1 MKICARSKATSSL
14 SQTGDFFR
22 MHNEGDV
29 EKESLRKEVK
39 QLRNALR
46 LTTEKLAET
55 DDAFALELEQ
65 ERALRRKLEER
76 CQFMSH
82 EIEECRMENSELVN
96 ELLDVTNQA
105 DELRNKLRHQEE
117 IIRKLGKS
125 IIDVQK
131 ERDEMADELIA
142 SNKEDDDL
150 HKIEMTLIKK
160 LAQKQLLAVKSD
172 KEELQE
178 RLICVTHE
186 RDELERRFSYLGNRL
201 DQQANSDVKST
212 RNAAEYEGQS
222 TLEITGQ
229 QRSFRKLLG
238 NYPNSND
245 ENSRIR
251 RRFSIAESTIS
262 QVLYD
267 AASLIPAFGEELTFK
282 IQEVADRRSLLVKS
296 DRSIRSSR
304 ILDLPTKDPQWDAL
318 PSTSDDTNVAQNR
331 KPGNSVQYS
340 GGRPSWASTD
350 SIRDIS
356 CKAYEALTKKCDSS
370 SVITSPLTDDHTA
383 CASSNIVSAT
393 SRPSLVGAAL
403 DLAPNRR
410 WSMLTSGILMTKIP
424 KERRGSDSQQSK
436 TRRRYSIE
444 EYPSLLQLGS

>member
-1 MKICARSKATSSL
+1 
-14 SQTGDFFR
+14 
-22 MHNEGDV
+22 
-29 EKESLRKEVK
+29 
-39 QLRNALR
+39 
-46 LTTEKLAET
+46 
-55 DDAFALELEQ
+55 
-65 ERALRRKLEER
+65 
-76 CQFMSH
+76 
-82 EIEECRMENSELVN
+82 LVN

-262 QVLYD
+262 QCF
-267 AASLIPAFGEELTFK
+267 I
-282 IQEVADRRSLLVKS
+282 
-296 DRSIRSSR
+296 
-304 ILDLPTKDPQWDAL
+304 
-318 PSTSDDTNVAQNR
+318 
-331 KPGNSVQYS
+331 
-340 GGRPSWASTD
+340 
-350 SIRDIS
+350 
-356 CKAYEALTKKCDSS
+356 
-370 SVITSPLTDDHTA
+370 
-383 CASSNIVSAT
+383 
-393 SRPSLVGAAL
+393 
-403 DLAPNRR
+403 
-410 WSMLTSGILMTKIP
+410 
-424 KERRGSDSQQSK
+424 
-436 TRRRYSIE
+436 
-444 EYPSLLQLGS
+444 